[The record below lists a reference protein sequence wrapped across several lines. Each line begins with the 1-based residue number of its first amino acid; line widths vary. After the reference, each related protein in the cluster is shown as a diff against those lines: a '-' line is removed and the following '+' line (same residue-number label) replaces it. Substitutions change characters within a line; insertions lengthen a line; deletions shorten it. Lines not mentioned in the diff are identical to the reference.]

1 MIRFLYNEMT
11 EEEASEFLSFLNNNA
26 SAKQEFLSLQ
36 ETAESLFSIGYSPG
50 ESVMQK
56 VKTYATFN
64 MINPQ

>member
-36 ETAESLFSIGYSPG
+36 ETAESLSSIGYSPG